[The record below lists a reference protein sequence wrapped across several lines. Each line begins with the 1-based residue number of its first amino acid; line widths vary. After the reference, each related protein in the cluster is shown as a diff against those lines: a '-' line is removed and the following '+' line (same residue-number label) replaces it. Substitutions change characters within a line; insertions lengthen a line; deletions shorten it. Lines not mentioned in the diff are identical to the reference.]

1 MPYKLL
7 KTAKGIFL
15 IDSKTGKKYSN
26 KPMTEKQLLALRVN
40 SKDQISFKGGDF
52 MNQFRFGDETHP
64 QLPMTDA
71 SGEGFFG
78 DMFKKVK
85 DVASNVVGRVSG
97 VFTGRGDNYPP
108 AERAILE
115 KYGNSP
121 IVSLCLYREKVASGV
136 NKLANV
142 ISLGQFNKVKND
154 YGIDQLYH
162 LMLVVSVNYND
173 QIVPILVEKNE
184 VINLHEYPNIK
195 PEAEKQDL
203 SLPANFNHTFGQLLE
218 NGQKF
223 MGSKWFSY
231 DAFTNNCQD
240 FLQAIILS
248 NPPLQ
253 KENPTAINFIK
264 QDTSGLTRDLSGTTK
279 NLFSG
284 ITTLANRLNVLAKGK
299 GFDPNNIDHH
309 YDGSD

>member
-7 KTAKGIFL
+7 KTAKGNFL

-40 SKDQISFKGGDF
+40 SKGQITFKGGDF
-52 MNQFRFGDETHP
+52 TNQFRFGDETHP

-115 KYGNSP
+115 KYGNSQ
-121 IVSLCLYREKVASGV
+121 IVGLCLYREKVASGV

-142 ISLGQFNKVKND
+142 ISLGQFNKVKNE

-195 PEAEKQDL
+195 PEAEKQEL

-231 DAFTNNCQD
+231 DAFNNNCQD
-240 FLQAIILS
+240 FLMAIILS
-248 NPPLQ
+248 NPPLE
-253 KENPTAINFIK
+253 KENPTAIKFIK
-264 QDTSGLTRDLSGTTK
+264 QDTTGLTRDLSGTTK

-299 GFDPNNIDHH
+299 GFDPNNIDHQ